1 MQPRPR
7 GPSSATKRWAA
18 AAALIGLGVAA
29 LIAVAL
35 GVSGGVPS
43 PAITP
48 TALAGGAAP
57 AMPPATGGFSY
68 QLGGIYAPE
77 DGVRVVS
84 RDRTAPPAGEEFYN
98 VCYVNLLQTQP
109 DPSDGAATSYGTTQ
123 WWIDNHPD
131 LLLRATDGAL
141 VVDGEWNEALF
152 DVRTPAQRER
162 LLDVQR
168 EWFQGC
174 ADAGYQAIE
183 PDNLDAA
190 GRSAGLLSF
199 AQTREYLKLV
209 VPTVHDLGLAIAQ
222 KNASGSPDGYGLT
235 GRTFVDTTDPV
246 QGFDFAIAEECAAHS
261 ECDAYTDVYGALVF
275 EIEYTDADP
284 VQQRNGVSRTA
295 FEWICHD
302 DGPERSII
310 LRDRGLQPQGAPGHV
325 HREC

>member
-18 AAALIGLGVAA
+18 AAALGGLGVTA
-29 LIAVAL
+29 LIAVAF
-35 GVSGGVPS
+35 GVSERPPTVAT
-43 PAITP
+43 PAARADIS
-48 TALAGGAAP
+48 AP
-57 AMPPATGGFSY
+57 ALPPATGGFSY
-68 QLGGIYAPE
+68 QLGGSYAPE
-77 DGVRVVS
+77 AGVQVVS
-84 RDRTAPPAGEEFYN
+84 RDRRAEPAGDGFYN

-109 DPSDGAATSYGTTQ
+109 DEEGVAGPGGYGTTQ

-131 LLLRATDGAL
+131 LLLRDTDGAL
-141 VVDGEWNEALF
+141 VIDGEWNEALF

-162 LLDVQR
+162 LLDVQH

-190 GRSAGLLSF
+190 GRSAGLVSF

-209 VPTVHDLGLAIAQ
+209 VPAVHDLGLAIAQ
-222 KNASGSPDGYGLT
+222 KNTSDSPDGYGLT

-284 VQQRNGVSRTA
+284 VQQRDGVSRTA
-295 FEWICHD
+295 FEWICRD

-310 LRDRGLQPQGAPGHV
+310 LRDRALQPPGAPGHV